1 MSTKRHIPLLYRQ
14 QLRLGALALFAAL
27 QLPLCMAEA
36 PQACTP
42 SPVYAGPPMRSA
54 PDAVWTKN
62 FRRPID
68 GELPADLQV
77 ALGSALDK
85 MLQHVPAASV
95 AVAIPGEGFWS
106 ATRGLARKEPPTP
119 AVANQ
124 PFQVGSTTKTFTA
137 AVVLQLVE
145 EGRLKLDDTIDTW
158 FSDAPNARLITVE
171 QLLRHTNGLVSFNAL
186 TSLGTRYR
194 APADIISLGTAQP
207 PQFCPGT
214 NWSYT
219 NTGYA
224 MLGAI
229 VEKIEGMPLADVLAR
244 RVLRPLSLTH
254 TVMRRP
260 GVELPV
266 ATGHTGGRPVDM
278 PDQYATPYAAG
289 ALASTAGDLVH
300 LWHALLAGKVLPD
313 ETVHRMF
320 TRMPAMLG
328 PYAGGNSSYGMGVQ
342 LYDVPDGP
350 GLMLGH
356 SGGIEGFTTVV
367 AYVPAD
373 DLYVAV
379 SFNEKNVPAEAGL
392 WALIRAVR
400 AWRVVH

>member
-1 MSTKRHIPLLYRQ
+1 MPLLKI
-14 QLRLGALALFAAL
+14 LAAAML
-27 QLPLCMAEA
+27 AASLPLGLAHAQM
-36 PQACTP
+36 ACTP
-42 SPVYAGPPMRSA
+42 SSVYAGPPMRSV
-54 PDAVWTKN
+54 PEVVWKKD

-68 GELPADLQV
+68 GELPLDLQ
-77 ALGSALDK
+77 AAFSGALDK
-85 MLQHVPAASV
+85 MLAHVPAVSA
-95 AVAIPGEGFWS
+95 AVAIPGEGSWS
-106 ATRGLARKEPPTP
+106 ATRGLARKEPLAR
-119 AVANQ
+119 AVADQ
-124 PFQVGSTTKTFTA
+124 PFQVGSTTKTFVA

-145 EGRLKLDDTIDTW
+145 EKRLKLEDTIETW
-158 FSDAPNARLITVE
+158 FPDAPNARLITIE

-186 TSLGTRYR
+186 PSLGTKYR
-194 APADIISLGTAQP
+194 PPADVIALGTGQP

-224 MLGAI
+224 MLGTI
-229 VEKIEGMPLADVLAR
+229 IEKVERMPLADVLAR
-244 RVLRPLSLTH
+244 RLLRPLSLTH
-254 TVMRRP
+254 TAMRQP

-266 ATGHTGGRPVDM
+266 ATGHASGRAVDVQ
-278 PDQYATPYAAG
+278 DQYATPYAAG
-289 ALASTAGDLVH
+289 ALASTADDLVRF
-300 LWHALLAGKVLPD
+300 WHALLAGRVLPD
-313 ETVHRMF
+313 DAVHRMF

-328 PYAGGNSSYGMGVQ
+328 PYTGGNSSYGMGVQ
-342 LYDVPDGP
+342 FYDVPDGP

-392 WALIRAVR
+392 WALVRALRAYRAVR
-400 AWRVVH
+400 